1 MAPSDDESGLS
12 EAPTTATNP
21 FTIAAKST
29 ASSKPPAKG
38 TRNLEIRRGVVP
50 PKPRKPPKK

>member
-1 MAPSDDESGLS
+1 MAPSDNESGLL

-21 FTIAAKST
+21 FTIAAKSI

-38 TRNLEIRRGVVP
+38 IRNLKMR
-50 PKPRKPPKK
+50 